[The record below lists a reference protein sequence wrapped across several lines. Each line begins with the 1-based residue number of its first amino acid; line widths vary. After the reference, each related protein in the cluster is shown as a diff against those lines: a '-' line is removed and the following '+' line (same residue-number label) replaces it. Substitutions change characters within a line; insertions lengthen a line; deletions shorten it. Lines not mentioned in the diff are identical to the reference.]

1 VAIDNPR
8 ITIPTY
14 AREKSNAKCGLL
26 LNGGKICFIYRTA
39 TLPHWMRDKE
49 LDDLLELALQ
59 IQTNDI
65 N

>member
-1 VAIDNPR
+1 VDAI
-8 ITIPTY
+8 T
-14 AREKSNAKCGLL
+14 AKQFVTLFL
-26 LNGGKICFIYRTA
+26 QFYYRTS

-59 IQTNDI
+59 IQAKDI